1 MSSASYRTPTG
12 AERYI
17 QGGTTY
23 YSNPSLKPTANT
35 EVDAGIAWQQGR
47 KKTRQANNYSDNLGQ
62 IAPLKSRVALNYN
75 NSKPF
80 DQADTG
86 LFGTFEWVHS
96 NAATDIDASAGEKP
110 LGA

>member
-1 MSSASYRTPTG
+1 M
-12 AERYI
+12 
-17 QGGTTY
+17 
-23 YSNPSLKPTANT
+23 
-35 EVDAGIAWQQGR
+35 
-47 KKTRQANNYSDNLGQ
+47 
-62 IAPLKSRVALNYN
+62 ALNYN

-110 LGA
+110 LGAWDVFNLRMGYRYRFVTLNVGIDNLLDKTYASANSYEWDVVSGTGATPAIVNEPGRFVYGSLSFKW